1 MPAVWLWQVKSLLWP
16 HFSSLAEEKEV
27 TESNAAEEQCI
38 SGKDRLDGAE
48 EQVKKDVY

>member
-1 MPAVWLWQVKSLLWP
+1 MVPFLFP
-16 HFSSLAEEKEV
+16 GRGKEV

-48 EQVKKDVY
+48 EQVKDVYKDF